1 MSIKRESRRTP
12 LTPITSS
19 KMLVTIASVSMCGYH
34 LLSFLCHA
42 NSKNGC
48 KRLTIRLARRQF
60 RKIVENCQITRHHIT
75 RQLVQ
80 KSGTNPNDLLLRVER
95 PRFAALIEK
104 DSRGQDFFLIPGLDQ
119 NDLGVVHIRHTIDD
133 APHFIRVYAIAADFY
148 FVIFPPKVEETA
160 ILLINTDIATPIAA
174 YAVHIP
180 HSSLRLRPQLPV
192 APHYLRTS
200 SFHS

>member
-1 MSIKRESRRTP
+1 MAAIVESVLWKGMRTGKATPVCLWILVRIAPRCSEFPPMSIKRESRRTP

-48 KRLTIRLARRQF
+48 ERLTVRLARRQF

-80 KSGTNPNDLLLRVER
+80 KSGTNPKDLLLRVER
-95 PRFAALIEK
+95 PRFAAE
-104 DSRGQDFFLIPGLDQ
+104 QQ
-119 NDLGVVHIRHTIDD
+119 
-133 APHFIRVYAIAADFY
+133 
-148 FVIFPPKVEETA
+148 
-160 ILLINTDIATPIAA
+160 ILRI
-174 YAVHIP
+174 
-180 HSSLRLRPQLPV
+180 
-192 APHYLRTS
+192 
-200 SFHS
+200 